1 MECEFCKN
9 SFNNKNSLIKHQKTA
24 RYCLKIRGEELSNNH
39 VCEFCELNFSTQF
52 NYNRHISTCKSNNL
66 ASEYFEKNQLLEKE
80 ILKLKTIL
88 EEKNNQ
94 IKDLQAQI
102 EKMATTAINRPT
114 TQNNQNNNNQRINQ
128 IINNLTPITE
138 DHLKEQAEFL
148 TIDHIKDGIPGY
160 VKYALEY
167 PLKDKIICTDYS
179 RRKIKYKD
187 EDGVLID
194 DPEMI
199 KLTQKLFKAIEEKND
214 ILIQEYSKE
223 IQQKYNI
230 LMIETPNNE
239 MNDSDT
245 EMLEA
250 KFNVLTKEFFNAKDR
265 TREIKEIAKGN
276 KNETYYEFVK
286 DICSKTIK

>member
-1 MECEFCKN
+1 
-9 SFNNKNSLIKHQKTA
+9 
-24 RYCLKIRGEELSNNH
+24 
-39 VCEFCELNFSTQF
+39 
-52 NYNRHISTCKSNNL
+52 
-66 ASEYFEKNQLLEKE
+66 
-80 ILKLKTIL
+80 L
-88 EEKNNQ
+88 EEKNIQ
-94 IKDLQAQI
+94 IKDLQSQN
-102 EKMATTAINRPT
+102 ETMAITAINRPT
-114 TQNNQNNNNQRINQ
+114 TQNNNQRINQ
-128 IINNLTPITE
+128 IINNMTPITE

-167 PLKDKIICTDYS
+167 PLKDKIVCTDYS

-230 LMIETPNNE
+230 L
-239 MNDSDT
+239 
-245 EMLEA
+245 
-250 KFNVLTKEFFNAKDR
+250 
-265 TREIKEIAKGN
+265 
-276 KNETYYEFVK
+276 
-286 DICSKTIK
+286 